1 MIHLNTVLLLKS
13 QFSEDEPDKYES
25 LLKTANFEVKQI
37 KTLDFKFKNL
47 DELRAKLNKSTE
59 FSGLILSSPRCVQAV
74 QMTIANSDCIKE
86 WKAKSNFV
94 VGEATHKAAVAKL
107 GLDCRGKETGNAG
120 NLSKVISDS
129 K

>member
-1 MIHLNTVLLLKS
+1 MINSNTVLLLKS
-13 QFSEDEPDKYES
+13 QFSEDEPDKYQS
-25 LLKTANFEVKQI
+25 LLKSVNFEVRQI

-47 DELRAKLNKSTE
+47 DELRDKLDKSTD

-74 QMTIANSDCIKE
+74 QMTIANSNCIKE

-107 GLDCRGKETGNAG
+107 GLNCLGKDTGNAG
-120 NLSKVISDS
+120 NLSKVILDS

>member
-1 MIHLNTVLLLKS
+1 MINSNTVLLLKS
-13 QFSEDEPDKYES
+13 QFSEDEPDKYQS
-25 LLKTANFEVKQI
+25 LLKSENFEVRQI

-47 DELRAKLNKSTE
+47 DELRDKLAKSTD

-74 QMTIANSDCIKE
+74 QMTIANSNCIKE

-107 GLDCRGKETGNAG
+107 GLNCLGKDTGNAG
-120 NLSKVISDS
+120 NLSKVILDS

>member
-1 MIHLNTVLLLKS
+1 MINSNTVLLLKS
-13 QFSEDEPDKYES
+13 QFSEDEPDKYEL
-25 LLKTANFEVKQI
+25 LLKSENFEVRQI

-47 DELRAKLNKSTE
+47 DELRAKLKQSTE

-74 QMTIANSDCIKE
+74 QMTNANSNCITE

-94 VGEATHKAAVAKL
+94 VGEATYKSALAKL
-107 GLDCRGKETGNAG
+107 GLDCLGKETGNAG
-120 NLSKVISDS
+120 NLSKMILDS